1 MVTLIRLVSGSDVE
15 LLNGSTGTS
24 IQRGKDRAE
33 LEANI
38 EKQVKDKK
46 MVVPSLEK
54 GIEYIKE
61 ITYEEQDVQVGLLFI
76 DQAPH
81 VEANQKIGSS
91 LSYFRQ
97 RVQEDG
103 IYWKSRVLQF
113 CKRNNVT
120 ALTSDVVFEANGNG
134 MQDFEEVACRM
145 DVALDGIA
153 SQVEGR
159 LIVQHTTGNPVVDM
173 SLVMWGMKQRKLGRE
188 VSFLTNSFND
198 SEQEHE
204 FTLHEG
210 AYWSSLM
217 GF

>member
-1 MVTLIRLVSGSDVE
+1 MATLIRLISGSDVK

-24 IQRGKDRAE
+24 IQRGKNRTE

-46 MVVPSLEK
+46 MVVPSLEEA
-54 GIEYIKE
+54 IEYLNE
-61 ITYEEQDVQVGLLFI
+61 INPEDIQVGLLFI
-76 DQAPH
+76 DQAPY
-81 VEANQKIGSS
+81 VEASQNMGSS

-113 CKRNNVT
+113 CARKDIT
-120 ALTSDVVFEANGNG
+120 ALTANVVFEANGDG
-134 MQDFEEVACRM
+134 MGNFEEVACRM
-145 DVALDGIA
+145 DVALDAIA

-159 LIVQHTTGNPVVDM
+159 LIVQHNTGNPIVDM
-173 SLVMWGMKQRKLGRE
+173 SLLMWGMKQRKAGRK
-188 VSFLTNSFND
+188 VSFLVNSFND
-198 SEQEHE
+198 GEQEHE

-210 AYWSSLM
+210 AYWGSLM